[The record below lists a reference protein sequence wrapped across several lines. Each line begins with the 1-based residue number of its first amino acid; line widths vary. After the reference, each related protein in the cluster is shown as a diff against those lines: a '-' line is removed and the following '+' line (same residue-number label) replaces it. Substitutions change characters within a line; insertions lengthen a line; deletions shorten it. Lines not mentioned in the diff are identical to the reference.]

1 MVTCGECEHWQPLA
15 VGPFYLGHVC
25 ELHPPVKQYPPETVL
40 EMRILGKGAMA
51 CKVFL
56 EKGRRGHENLR

>member
-25 ELHPPVKQYPPETVL
+25 ELHPLVEQYPPGTVL
-40 EMRILGKGAMA
+40 EVRILGEDASA
-51 CKVFL
+51 CKAFI
-56 EKGRRGHENLR
+56 EKGWKWHENLR